1 MTDPSQPVLQLAHC
15 AECGSYTYPADVY
28 ACRRCGAPRERLQAR
43 PCPSA
48 PRLRNAVTL
57 YTQLHPDLPA
67 PCVLGEVELA
77 PGVVEEALIDVPDEA
92 AAVLGMELSA
102 VPQRLENGALRW
114 RFAPRAQG
122 SRT

>member
-1 MTDPSQPVLQLAHC
+1 MTDPSHPILQLAHC
-15 AECGSYTYPADVY
+15 AECGSYTYPANVY
-28 ACRRCGAPRERLQAR
+28 ACRRCGAPQGRLQAR
-43 PCPSA
+43 PFPTA

-57 YTQLHPDLPA
+57 YTQLHPDLPV

-77 PGVVEEALIDVPDEA
+77 PGVVEEALIDVPDEG

-102 VPQRLENGALRW
+102 VPQQLDNGTLRW